1 MFKYP
6 ISLCSILHHGTSILF
21 TAGSPLLSTIFAFAW
36 FCLVFHTSS
45 FSMSLWYTKFHPC
58 FKIADPIKANEC
70 SNILVQGITILAPVT
85 SPNTDGI
92 NPGKHVGIL

>member
-1 MFKYP
+1 MP
-6 ISLCSILHHGTSILF
+6 
-21 TAGSPLLSTIFAFAW
+21 
-36 FCLVFHTSS
+36 
-45 FSMSLWYTKFHPC
+45 LWYTKFHPS